1 MESKPKDSWP
11 LDGRISKAVRK
22 NYVWPEKTDRKK
34 LFDDKNKNESD
45 AANSKNFNEAKNEMH
60 DSDKQSIA
68 NEKEDKNTYHVFRRS
83 CGGYKPSRR
92 CPCLNKFIR
101 MPLWLLILLGIIIL
115 LAFLLL
121 ALIFGLIL
129 GLKCSNSNNNS
140 NSQSSNG
147 VSAIPTSQTG
157 QTTLTGQT
165 SQTTLT
171 FSNSTSLSSTF
182 GSTIPTPKPC
192 QNEATYDYVTQTCT
206 CLYSTYGDLCENRNI
221 VKQYYLNKGIFKNSI
236 LFK

>member
-1 MESKPKDSWP
+1 MESKPKESWP
-11 LDGRISKAVRK
+11 IDGRISKAVRK
-22 NYVWPEKTDRKK
+22 NYVWPEKTDPKK
-34 LFDDKNKNESD
+34 SFDDKNKNESD
-45 AANSKNFNEAKNEMH
+45 SANADNLNETKNEMH
-60 DSDKQSIA
+60 DSDKQPIV

-140 NSQSSNG
+140 NSQSSTG
-147 VSAIPTSQTG
+147 VTAIPTSQTG

-165 SQTTLT
+165 SQTTITSQTGQTTLT
-171 FSNSTSLSSTF
+171 FSNSASLSSTF

-192 QNEATYDYVTQTCT
+192 LNEATYDYVTQTCT
-206 CLYSTYGDLCENRNI
+206 CLYSTYGDLCENCNI
-221 VKQYYLNKGIFKNSI
+221 VK
-236 LFK
+236 